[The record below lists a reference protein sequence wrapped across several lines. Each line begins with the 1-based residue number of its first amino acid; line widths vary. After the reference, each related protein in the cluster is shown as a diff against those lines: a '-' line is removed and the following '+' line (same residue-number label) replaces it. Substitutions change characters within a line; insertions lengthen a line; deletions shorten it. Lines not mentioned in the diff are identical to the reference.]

1 MTETIFTSAALNAA
15 SLPAPMLHALADL
28 ADVLAHGDVDAL
40 ALSLET
46 LPIASAPA
54 DQVLAMAMALGVM
67 AQRSSDAAQQAHL
80 LARQGQLL
88 TDSGPFELTKPTLTR
103 ACVLAQQRGLPDLVW
118 STRSTLAR
126 ALAKQGDLAGCVEN
140 LQFAVEAATTA
151 GNTRAV
157 GRTMVNI
164 GNALCEMGRFTEAG
178 EYATRA
184 MQIAIDNSDE
194 SEQVNARLL
203 LGTTQLQTGAFAKAA
218 RTWQQAIAVARKAG
232 RRHTA
237 GVLYAN
243 MAAAHFRRGL
253 THCATRDYEL
263 AAACFTAAGATR
275 DSARL
280 QVSIGV
286 LQADDRKL
294 ESALNNLNAGVRAHL
309 DALDYADA
317 AIGLCTLAE
326 VQLDS
331 GDTSGAADALARA
344 RVLDGPALSTPARLA
359 ISRAAAALA
368 QKTQSPKEAIEA
380 AEEFQRQARAMGRK
394 DEEATALALLAKA
407 QLAAN
412 QPARSDDAAQQAL
425 QMLQRAKLVPGVLQ
439 LEMLMLCVRARMAAR
454 DTAQARWLLDQA
466 QEVAARLPQVQ
477 QQRGVKAS
485 ALARDLQLLGGQ
497 LARR

>member
-1 MTETIFTSAALNAA
+1 MTETVFTSAALNAA
-15 SLPAPMLHALADL
+15 SLPAPLLRALADL
-28 ADVLAHGDVDAL
+28 ADVLAGGDVDAL
-40 ALSLET
+40 ALALET
-46 LPIASAPA
+46 LPIATAPA

-103 ACVLAQQRGLPDLVW
+103 ACVLAQQRGLPDLLW
-118 STRSTLAR
+118 ATRSTLAR
-126 ALAKQGDLAGCVEN
+126 ALARQGDLAGCVEN

-164 GNALCEMGRFTEAG
+164 GNALCEMGRFAEAG
-178 EYATRA
+178 EYASRA
-184 MQIAIDNSDE
+184 LQIALDNSDDA
-194 SEQVNARLL
+194 EQVNARLL

-218 RTWQQAIAVARKAG
+218 RTWQQAIVLARKTN

-253 THCATRDYEL
+253 TQSAMRDYEQ
-263 AAACFTAAGATR
+263 AARCFEDAGATR
-275 DSARL
+275 DFARL
-280 QVSIGV
+280 MVSIGV
-286 LQADDRKL
+286 LQADEGRMDA
-294 ESALNNLNAGVRAHL
+294 ALKNLNAGVQAHL

-317 AIGLCTLAE
+317 ATGLCALAE
-326 VQLDS
+326 AQLDS
-331 GDTSGAADALARA
+331 GDAAGAADALARA
-344 RVLDGPALSTPARLA
+344 RALDGPALSTPARLA

-368 QKTQSPKEAIEA
+368 HKTRPPEAAIEA

-394 DEEATALALLAKA
+394 DEEAAALALLAKTH
-407 QLAAN
+407 LAAG
-412 QPARSDDAAQQAL
+412 QAERADDAAQQAL

-439 LEMLMLCVRARMAAR
+439 LEMLVLCVRAAMAGG
-454 DTAQARWLLDQA
+454 DTTQARWLLDQA

-477 QQRGVKAS
+477 QQRGARAS
-485 ALARDLQLLGGQ
+485 ALARQLQQ
-497 LARR
+497 LAG